1 MSQKINSST
10 KTFTNKLS
18 LYFNGIALS
27 IGVLI
32 FILSQAGLYWL
43 EDEINTRN
51 LNQSV
56 DYAIDKFQRGAESP
70 LAIGP
75 NIVAYDSVSDI
86 PKNLGQLGSFPI
98 GFNAEITDDI
108 AQDMFLS
115 HQTFLKDGVKHS
127 LYLTMEADSVELTSK
142 EWRHINIASLVVMII
157 LYLAFDFAISKLS
170 KRLVQPVDHLS
181 SQLKSDNKN
190 KSFSVPG
197 SSASEFTQLADTLNS
212 YHQENQQLIKQE
224 QAFARY
230 ASHELRTPLTV
241 ILGASKLLKR
251 GGDPQFQTRQTERI
265 CKSAI
270 DMQNTIDALLS
281 LVKQEQS
288 KENSQPRRLHA
299 AEIERLLEYLK
310 PLIDSKGLTL
320 VLNLLDEPL
329 IRPSEPVLKML
340 LSNLLHNAINA
351 TESGEITLTIS
362 SNLIEVRDSGSG
374 LTEAEHS
381 SNGHGLG
388 LQIVDALC
396 QRYHWDFSLVEA
408 SGGGCIA
415 SLSFQDQQVA
425 SKFT

>member
-1 MSQKINSST
+1 MTPKSISST

-56 DYAIDKFQRGAESP
+56 DYAIEKFQQGAESP

-75 NIVAYDSVSDI
+75 TIIAYDSATEI
-86 PKNLGQLGSFPI
+86 PEHLEALKGYSI
-98 GFNAEITDDI
+98 GYNAEITDDI

-115 HQTFLKDGVKHS
+115 HQTFIKNGVQHS
-127 LYLTMEADSVELTSK
+127 LYLTMEADNVELTSK
-142 EWRHINIASLVVMII
+142 EWRHINIASLVVMIL

-170 KRLVQPVDHLS
+170 KRLVQPVDRLS
-181 SQLKSDNKN
+181 LQLKSVNKD
-190 KSFSVPG
+190 KSFSVPD
-197 SSASEFTQLADTLNS
+197 SSASEFTQLADALNN
-212 YHQENQQLIKQE
+212 YHQQNQRLIKQE

-241 ILGASKLLKR
+241 ILGASKLLDR
-251 GGDPQFQTRQTERI
+251 GGDSQFQARQTERI
-265 CKSAI
+265 CKSAV
-270 DMQNTIDALLS
+270 DMQSTIDALLS

-288 KENSQPRRLHA
+288 KENIQPRRLHVL
-299 AEIERLLEYLK
+299 EVERLLEYLK
-310 PLIDSKGLTL
+310 PLVDSKGLILTL
-320 VLNLLDEPL
+320 KMIDEPL
-329 IRPSEPVLKML
+329 IRPSEPVLRML

-351 TESGEITLTIS
+351 TESGEIILTITT
-362 SNLIEVRDSGSG
+362 NLIEVNDSGSG
-374 LTEAEHS
+374 LSEAE
-381 SNGHGLG
+381 NAKDGHGLG

-396 QRYHWDFSLVEA
+396 QRYNWDFSLVEA
-408 SGGGCIA
+408 KEGGCIA
-415 SLSFQDQQVA
+415 SLSFQD
-425 SKFT
+425 